1 MNLCAFDKRLIKSVL
16 TYLFTYFIHHQF
28 IYLFI
33 FQVFDKNRDGYIDEE
48 ELRLTMKD
56 LGMSLADDD
65 IEAMM
70 KKAGCKIPG
79 RIYYEG
85 LFCSDVIE
93 LPLSCRPLGT
103 TVTHNINGYRFS
115 LETTIRQPSNNLKSF
130 FIFLSYPQHCVL
142 QNRASFIQ
150 RFNMFFHQFFMIL
163 KI

>member
-1 MNLCAFDKRLIKSVL
+1 MKKIGCNTANSLLAEGFLYCDVSIISFTINLF
-16 TYLFTYFIHHQF
+16 FYFF
-28 IYLFI
+28 

-85 LFCSDVIE
+85 LFCSDVIK
-93 LPLSCRPLGT
+93 LPLSSRPLGT
-103 TVTHNINGYRFS
+103 TFTHR
-115 LETTIRQPSNNLKSF
+115 P
-130 FIFLSYPQHCVL
+130 VL
-142 QNRASFIQ
+142 
-150 RFNMFFHQFFMIL
+150 
-163 KI
+163 